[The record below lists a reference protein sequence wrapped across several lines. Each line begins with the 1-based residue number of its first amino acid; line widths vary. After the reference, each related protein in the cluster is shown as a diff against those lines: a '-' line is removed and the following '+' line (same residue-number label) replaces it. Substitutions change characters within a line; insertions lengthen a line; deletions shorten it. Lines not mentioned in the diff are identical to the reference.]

1 LIRLLRGNHD
11 VGITDKAYVSKNMYT
26 NNPKWSH
33 KEMQHISKKKQ
44 KRNRHQHNT
53 DDGGQAVGEEMR
65 HVQMSR

>member
-1 LIRLLRGNHD
+1 VIEARNQSQICSIKKQKQSD
-11 VGITDKAYVSKNMYT
+11 KNMYT

-33 KEMQHISKKKQ
+33 KEMQHISKIEK

-53 DDGGQAVGEEMR
+53 DDGGQAMGEEMR